1 MRKQQLK
8 RKNGE
13 GKAAKRKLPSEK
25 TGGSAW
31 LAMVQGK
38 VKEQFGRLDMKTLLI
53 RNFPYFI
60 IFYLV
65 EKEAWLY
72 RYCTGDS
79 MVRKLMNLFLN
90 FSLAFQNPF
99 PSLHL
104 QDITVGIIGASA
116 FRLVVY
122 FKGKNAKK
130 FRQGEEYGSARW
142 GTAKDIEPFI
152 DPVFENNVLLTQTER
167 LTMNSR
173 PKHPK
178 YARNK
183 NVIVIGGSGSGK
195 TRFYVKPNLMQMSPN
210 VSYVVTDPKGTILVE
225 CGKMLKKGSP
235 KMKDGKPVR
244 DSKGNV
250 VYEPYKIKVLN
261 TINFKK
267 SMHYNP
273 FMYIRSEK
281 DILKLV
287 NTIIANTKGEGE
299 KSSEDFW
306 IKAERLLYCALIG
319 YIYYEAPE
327 EEQNFSTLLE
337 FINASEAREDDE
349 EFKNAVDELFEEL
362 EREKPEHFAVRQYKK
377 YKLAAGKTAKSILIS
392 CGARLA
398 PFDIA
403 ELRELTSYD
412 EMELDMMGDQRTAM
426 FVIISDTDDTFN
438 FIVAIMYTQL
448 FNLLC
453 DRADDVHGGRLPYH
467 VRLLL
472 DEFANIGQIPKF
484 DKLIATIR
492 SREISASIILQS
504 QSQLKTIYKDAAE
517 TILGNCDTM
526 LFLGG
531 KEGSTLKEISETLG
545 KETIDLYNTSDTRG
559 QSRSYGLNY
568 QKTGKELMSRD
579 ELAVMDGNKCILQLR
594 GVRPFFS
601 DKFDITKHKQYREL
615 ADFDKRNTY
624 DVEKDLKHELVM
636 TVNDEFEMW
645 EDDGDH

>member
-1 MRKQQLK
+1 MSREQKLK
-8 RKNGE
+8 RLIILNAPFAIVFYVVDKI
-13 GKAAKRKLPSEK
+13 
-25 TGGSAW
+25 AW
-31 LAMVQGK
+31 LFRHCA
-38 VKEQFGRLDMKTLLI
+38 
-53 RNFPYFI
+53 
-60 IFYLV
+60 
-65 EKEAWLY
+65 
-72 RYCTGDS
+72 GDS
-79 MVRKLMNLFLN
+79 IMARAGVVFLN
-90 FSLAFQNPF
+90 FQLAFGNPL
-99 PSLHL
+99 PSFHIYDL
-104 QDITVGIIGASA
+104 IAGILGAA
-116 FRLVVY
+116 AIKMVVHM
-122 FKGKNAKK
+122 KGKNAKK
-130 FRQGEEYGSARW
+130 YRQGVEYGSARW
-142 GTAKDIEPFI
+142 GTPKDIEPFM
-152 DPVFENNVLLTQTER
+152 DPVFENNLLLTQTER

-173 PKHPK
+173 PKQPK

-195 TRFYVKPNLMQMSPN
+195 TRFYVKPNLMQMTPN
-210 VSYVVTDPKGTILVE
+210 VSFVVTDPKGTILVE
-225 CGKMLKKGSP
+225 CGEMLRRGTP
-235 KMKDGKPVR
+235 KMKDGKPVQ
-244 DSKGNV
+244 DKNGKV
-250 VYEPYKIKVLN
+250 IYEPYKIKVLN

-273 FMYIRSEK
+273 FRYIRSEK

-287 NTIIANTKGEGE
+287 NTIIANTKGDGE

-306 IKAERLLYCALIG
+306 VKAERLLYCALIG

-337 FINASEAREDDE
+337 FINASETREDDE
-349 EFKNAVDELFEEL
+349 EFKNAVDELFDEL
-362 EREKPEHFAVRQYKK
+362 EKEKPDHFAVRQYRKF
-377 YKLAAGKTAKSILIS
+377 KLAAGKTSKSILIS

-412 EMELDMMGDQRTAM
+412 EMELDMIGDQRTAM

-531 KEGSTLKEISETLG
+531 KESSTLKEISETLG
-545 KETIDLYNTSDTRG
+545 KETI
-559 QSRSYGLNY
+559 
-568 QKTGKELMSRD
+568 
-579 ELAVMDGNKCILQLR
+579 
-594 GVRPFFS
+594 VRP
-601 DKFDITKHKQYREL
+601 L
-615 ADFDKRNTY
+615 GC
-624 DVEKDLKHELVM
+624 M
-636 TVNDEFEMW
+636 P
-645 EDDGDH
+645 